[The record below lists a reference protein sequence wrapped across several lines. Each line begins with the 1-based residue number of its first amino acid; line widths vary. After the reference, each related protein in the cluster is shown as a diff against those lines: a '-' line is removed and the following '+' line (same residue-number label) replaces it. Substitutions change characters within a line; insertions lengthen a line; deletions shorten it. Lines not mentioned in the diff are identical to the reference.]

1 MSNDKTDTVDDAEDQ
16 AVEQGKKKPARKA
29 TRKTTRKAPS
39 RAKKVEQAAEP
50 TGGVD
55 LAVTTAIDGDHV
67 LIIPV
72 DPRQLGDTAK
82 RLLDAAGSIGDI
94 KTTTTPQRGLIAPV
108 GVARAAKLIT

>member
-16 AVEQGKKKPARKA
+16 AVEKKPARKT

-39 RAKKVEQAAEP
+39 RAKKVEQPAEP
-50 TGGVD
+50 TGGAD
-55 LAVTTAIDGDHV
+55 LAVTSAIDGDHV

-82 RLLDAAGSIGDI
+82 RLLDAADSIGDI

-108 GVARAAKLIT
+108 SVARAAKLIT